1 MAECKRATESRG
13 RLNCGCR
20 TSGSTKAGV
29 LSAVLVCA
37 GTAPSSTMPIKT
49 TPSALT
55 ERMAGRSTNTERN
68 GLHVLL
74 HEIQWFFFHAHS
86 GRHQKSQRFTPKSNS
101 RVSSGNCEAEFGQ
114 SPAKVAICIGN
125 CEAEFGQSPAKVA
138 ICKHQQKSQ
147 RFSPKVH

>member
-1 MAECKRATESRG
+1 MYIIKPEAVTREREREGERARASACETERERERQRERDRESARARERDSVCVCVCVCVCERVRG

-74 HEIQWFFFHAHS
+74 HEILF
-86 GRHQKSQRFTPKSNS
+86 
-101 RVSSGNCEAEFGQ
+101 SSPILF
-114 SPAKVAICIGN
+114 
-125 CEAEFGQSPAKVA
+125 
-138 ICKHQQKSQ
+138 
-147 RFSPKVH
+147 